1 MSMDSQN
8 IQTRNKKREGSTDI
22 VVLKKERN
30 EKPKKLPTCF
40 IIQATL
46 SSEELYNNV
55 SHKRF
60 FFFLTVPFLD
70 FFQREGASAKVFLE
84 IN

>member
-1 MSMDSQN
+1 MGTMD
-8 IQTRNKKREGSTDI
+8 RNKNRD
-22 VVLKKERN
+22 
-30 EKPKKLPTCF
+30 
-40 IIQATL
+40 IQATL

-70 FFQREGASAKVFLE
+70 FFQREGASAKVFLGNKLNGLIWHNE
-84 IN
+84 NFDKN